1 MSLSREDLEKLAKF
15 FEILMTIDDG
25 KKVDV

>member
-15 FEILMTIDDG
+15 FEILMAIEEKNKDD
-25 KKVDV
+25 V

>member
-15 FEILMTIDDG
+15 FEILMAIDE
-25 KKVDV
+25 KKKDDV

>member
-15 FEILMTIDDG
+15 FEILMAIEEKRKDD
-25 KKVDV
+25 V